1 MCRPLGEG
9 SKGTL
14 GALCESLDKR
24 NLWLLSAPGVCS
36 SFPGKQEKGE
46 MAFSWVCVVS
56 GSCQVSLDL
65 AILLATVA
73 SVM

>member
-1 MCRPLGEG
+1 MRAWTR
-9 SKGTL
+9 GTCGFYL
-14 GALCESLDKR
+14 LLVWVIPSMESR
-24 NLWLLSAPGVCS
+24 GR
-36 SFPGKQEKGE
+36 GE

-65 AILLATVA
+65 AILLGIVA